1 MITKMLNYKRS
12 EIMHKRVV
20 VTGLGVV
27 SPLGTGLD
35 KFWSNLVEGVSGI
48 GPITRF
54 DAADF
59 STRIAGEVKDFHV
72 EDFLD
77 RKAAR
82 RMDRFSQF
90 ALACAGMALDDAKL
104 DLDKTDRDRV
114 AVIMGS
120 AIGGL
125 ETLENQKEVLL
136 NRGPGRVS
144 PFFIPMMISNMAA
157 GQIAIN
163 YGLRGSNLTTT
174 SACASANNAIGDSF
188 KLLQRGQADV
198 AITGGSEALITPLA
212 VAGFCS
218 MKAMSTRNDQPEQ
231 ASRPFDKERDGFVIG
246 EGAAVLILETL
257 EHARRR
263 GAHIYAE
270 ICGYGSTCDAYH
282 ISAPDPE
289 GKGAALAMQMAL
301 EDADMKPE
309 EVDYINAHGTST
321 PPGDKAETMAIHT
334 VFREHASKLAV
345 SSTKSMTG
353 HLLGAAG
360 AIEGV
365 ACVMSIQKGQI
376 PPTINYT
383 VPDPE
388 CDLDYVP
395 NRSRKLRVRS
405 AMSNSFGFGGHN
417 VTLLFKD
424 SQD

>member
-1 MITKMLNYKRS
+1 
-12 EIMHKRVV
+12 MHKRVV
-20 VTGLGVV
+20 ITGLGVV
-27 SPLGTGLD
+27 SPLGTGLE
-35 KFWSNLVEGVSGI
+35 KFWSNLIAGVSGV

-54 DAADF
+54 DATDYC
-59 STRIAGEVKDFHV
+59 TRIAAEVKDFNPG
-72 EDFLD
+72 DFMD
-77 RKAAR
+77 RKTAR
-82 RMDRFSQF
+82 RMDRFAQY
-90 ALACAGMALDDAKL
+90 ALAATRMALEDSGLNLEKTNR
-104 DLDKTDRDRV
+104 DKI
-114 AVIMGS
+114 AVILGS
-120 AIGGL
+120 GIGGI
-125 ETLENQKEVLL
+125 ETLEQQKETLL
-136 NRGPGRVS
+136 KRGPERIS

-163 YGLRGSNLTTT
+163 YGLRGCNLTTT

-198 AITGGSEALITPLA
+198 VITGGAEAPITPLA

-218 MKAMSTRNDQPEQ
+218 MKAMSTRNDEPER
-231 ASRPFDKERDGFVIG
+231 ASRPFDQERDGFVIG

-257 EHARRR
+257 EHALRRD
-263 GAHIYAE
+263 ADIYAE

-289 GKGAALAMQMAL
+289 GRGAALAMEAAL
-301 EDADMKPE
+301 QDAGIQPG

-321 PPGDKAETMAIHT
+321 PIGDKAETLSIHK
-334 VFREHASKLAV
+334 VFGEHAKKLAV

-365 ACVMSIQKGQI
+365 ACVMAIREGKI

-383 VPDPE
+383 TPDPE

-395 NRSRKLRVRS
+395 NTAREAPVRV

-417 VTLLFKD
+417 VTLVFKKFT
-424 SQD
+424 Q

>member
-1 MITKMLNYKRS
+1 
-12 EIMHKRVV
+12 MHKRVV
-20 VTGLGVV
+20 ITGLGVV
-27 SPLGTGLD
+27 SPLGTGLE
-35 KFWSNLVEGVSGI
+35 KFWSNLVAGVSGV

-54 DAADF
+54 DATDYC
-59 STRIAGEVKDFHV
+59 TRIAAEVKDFNPG
-72 EDFLD
+72 DFID
-77 RKAAR
+77 RKTAR
-82 RMDRFSQF
+82 RMDRFAQY
-90 ALACAGMALDDAKL
+90 ALAATRMALEDSGLNLEKTNR
-104 DLDKTDRDRV
+104 DKI
-114 AVIMGS
+114 AVILGS
-120 AIGGL
+120 GIGGI
-125 ETLENQKEVLL
+125 ETLEQQKETLL
-136 NRGPGRVS
+136 KRGPERIS

-163 YGLRGSNLTTT
+163 YGLRGCNLTTT

-198 AITGGSEALITPLA
+198 VITGGAEAPITPLA

-218 MKAMSTRNDQPEQ
+218 MKAMSTRNDEPER
-231 ASRPFDKERDGFVIG
+231 ASRPFDQERDGFVIG

-257 EHARRR
+257 EHALRRD
-263 GAHIYAE
+263 ADIYAE

-289 GKGAALAMQMAL
+289 GRGAALAMEAAL
-301 EDADMKPE
+301 QDAGIQPG

-321 PPGDKAETMAIHT
+321 PIGDKAETLSIHK
-334 VFREHASKLAV
+334 VFGEHAKKLAV

-365 ACVMSIQKGQI
+365 ACVMAIREGKI

-383 VPDPE
+383 TPDPE

-395 NRSRKLRVRS
+395 NTAREAPVRV

-417 VTLLFKD
+417 VTLVFKKFT
-424 SQD
+424 Q

>member
-1 MITKMLNYKRS
+1 MF
-12 EIMHKRVV
+12 KRVV
-20 VTGLGVV
+20 VTGLGIV
-27 SPLGTGLD
+27 SPLGTGLE
-35 KFWSNLVEGVSGI
+35 KFWSNIIRGVSGI

-54 DAADF
+54 DATGF
-59 STRIAGEVKDFHV
+59 STRIAAEVKDFNPT
-72 EDFLD
+72 DFIE
-77 RKAAR
+77 RKTAR
-82 RMDRFSQF
+82 RMDRFAQF
-90 ALACAGMALDDAKL
+90 ALASAGMALEDSSL
-104 DLDKTDRDRV
+104 NLDKINRDRV

-120 AIGGL
+120 GIGGL
-125 ETLENQKEVLL
+125 ETLERQKEILSS
-136 NRGPGRVS
+136 RGPDRIS
-144 PFFIPMMISNMAA
+144 PFFIPMMISNMAS

-163 YGLRGSNLTTT
+163 YGFRGANLTTT

-188 KLLQRGQADV
+188 KLLQRGQADI
-198 AITGGSEALITPLA
+198 AITGGAEAPITPLA

-218 MKAMSTRNDQPEQ
+218 MKAMSTRNDEPDK
-231 ASRPFDKERDGFVIG
+231 ASRPFDRERDGFVIG

-257 EHARRR
+257 EHALER
-263 GAHIYAE
+263 GAKIYAE

-282 ISAPDPE
+282 ISAPEPE
-289 GKGAALAMQMAL
+289 GKGAAMAMQMAL
-301 EDADMKPE
+301 QDANMKPC

-321 PPGDKAETMAIHT
+321 PPGDKSETLSIHN
-334 VFREHASKLAV
+334 VFGEYASRLAV

-365 ACVMSIQKGQI
+365 VSVMAIKQKQI

-395 NRSRKLRVRS
+395 NVSRETVVRA

-417 VTLLFKD
+417 VTLLFKSFD
-424 SQD
+424 K

>member
-1 MITKMLNYKRS
+1 ML
-12 EIMHKRVV
+12 KRVV

-27 SPLGTGLD
+27 SPLGTGLE
-35 KFWSNLVEGVSGI
+35 KFWSNLTAGVSGV
-48 GPITRF
+48 GSITRF
-54 DAADF
+54 DATNF
-59 STRIAGEVKDFHV
+59 STRIAAEVKDFNPG
-72 EDFLD
+72 DFID

-82 RMDRFSQF
+82 RMDRFAQF
-90 ALACAGMALDDAKL
+90 ALASAKMALEDSGL
-104 DLDKTDRDRV
+104 DLDKIDRDRV

-120 AIGGL
+120 GIGGL
-125 ETLENQKEVLL
+125 ETLEQQKEILSS
-136 NRGPGRVS
+136 RGPDRVS

-163 YGLRGSNLTTT
+163 YGLRGANLTTT

-188 KLLQRGQADV
+188 KLLQRGQADI
-198 AITGGSEALITPLA
+198 AITGGAEAPITPLA

-218 MKAMSTRNDQPEQ
+218 MKAMSTRNDEPER

-246 EGAAVLILETL
+246 EGAAVLVLETMD
-257 EHARRR
+257 HALRR
-263 GAHIYAE
+263 GADIYAE

-289 GKGAALAMQMAL
+289 GRGATLAMQMAL
-301 EDADMKPE
+301 KDAGMEPG

-321 PPGDKAETMAIHT
+321 PIGDKAETLSIRE
-334 VFREHASKLAV
+334 VFGEHAAKLAV

-365 ACVMSIQKGQI
+365 ASVMSIRRGQI

-383 VPDPE
+383 DPDPE
-388 CDLDYVP
+388 CDLDFVP
-395 NRSRKLRVRS
+395 NISRSAAVRA

-417 VTLLFKD
+417 VTLLFKNFD
-424 SQD
+424 Q